1 MDTKFS
7 YSGTYLEE
15 LSEAMF
21 LTTGY
26 ICEKYQH
33 CDSCPLNK
41 VCDEIERIYD
51 ATRTAYKLVIT
62 VSSEK

>member
-41 VCDEIERIYD
+41 V
-51 ATRTAYKLVIT
+51 
-62 VSSEK
+62 

>member
-1 MDTKFS
+1 MVTHFS
-7 YSGTYLEE
+7 YSGAYLEE

-21 LTTGY
+21 VTMGY
-26 ICEKYQH
+26 LCEKNHH

-51 ATRTAYKLVIT
+51 ATRTAHRLVIT
-62 VSSEK
+62 VSAEK

>member
-1 MDTKFS
+1 MVTHFS
-7 YSGTYLEE
+7 YSGAYLEE

-21 LTTGY
+21 VTMGY
-26 ICEKYQH
+26 LCEKNQL

-51 ATRTAYKLVIT
+51 ATRTADKLVIT
-62 VSSEK
+62 VSAEK